1 MNYLNYKLEP
11 PPYSQ
16 SGRVY
21 DQYSSEIEYQDDELP
36 GNQIIT
42 KIRKG
47 TTYRSLLVE
56 EKKLSILRNYEVNVI
71 GLIDR
76 FEGTPPENLLAEI
89 RSLRHCV
96 SAILSDSLVEQTDL
110 ISSTFE
116 VSLSVKDYQDSEL
129 SGSNSI
135 GVKQLISIRDFIH
148 NGINRSKSRVN
159 KLKRQLLE
167 EEMAEHNRVA
177 CVSANLCRT
186 NQKGLTAMLT
196 EPIGK
201 SSSIRIKAL
210 SQ

>member
-1 MNYLNYKLEP
+1 M
-11 PPYSQ
+11 
-16 SGRVY
+16 
-21 DQYSSEIEYQDDELP
+21 
-36 GNQIIT
+36 
-42 KIRKG
+42 
-47 TTYRSLLVE
+47 VE

-96 SAILSDSLVEQTDL
+96 SAILSDSLVEQTEL